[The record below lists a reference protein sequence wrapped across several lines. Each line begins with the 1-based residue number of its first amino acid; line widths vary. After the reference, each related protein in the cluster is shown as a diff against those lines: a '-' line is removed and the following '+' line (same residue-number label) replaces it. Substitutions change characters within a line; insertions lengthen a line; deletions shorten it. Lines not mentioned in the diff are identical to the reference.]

1 MSLVDHSRGIK
12 KGDDNKWYRFEE
24 KRFLFEE
31 SILQSE
37 IESSGEAGIFKTGS
51 NDAEMECDTKFAE
64 ISIEPKTTKPASAM
78 TTIGPSLM
86 NATAMSV
93 FSLQDPDG
101 TPRLLAAAE
110 TQGRPPTPLEVT
122 FYMTS
127 IHIEVVTT
135 LTGTA
140 IKVMGETT
148 ESAAKRSPPVQLPTP
163 QGQFGNFNLPVVG
176 ECSRTPFRK
185 QSVFG
190 VNTSNCVSPPPNVA
204 PFGSQIFSH
213 ASKAPKERNPNPGL
227 AKKMAL
233 KLHEAKHM
241 LNESKIVS
249 VCEPIQ
255 AKKVVEA
262 KAEAIH
268 RNEVVP
274 VSKSNEVKPMATKDV
289 VPIKHKL
296 QSGDVERFLA
306 NAEQSKN
313 VTVHKVVPTIQPKV
327 SAVAQPSEAVETI
340 QKNNMAGTTKVSL
353 NIRDA
358 AKHIGLARFEAFQDP
373 HVSDENVSDD
383 EDEDVDVVSESD
395 DDNGFLKKDVKRCE
409 RCHVVERREDLFKS
423 KSGILNICISCK
435 RDEHCSCK
443 NGCSRCSKK
452 LTPPHWS

>member
-64 ISIEPKTTKPASAM
+64 ISIEPKTTKSASTMA
-78 TTIGPSLM
+78 TIEPSTM
-86 NATAMSV
+86 DAVAMSV
-93 FSLQDPDG
+93 FPLQDSRG
-101 TPRLLAAAE
+101 KPRLTAVAE
-110 TQGRPPTPLEVT
+110 RRCPPPTSLEVT

-140 IKVMGETT
+140 IKVTGETT

-176 ECSRTPFRK
+176 ECSRTPVRK

-190 VNTSNCVSPPPNVA
+190 VNTSNCVAPPPNVA
-204 PFGSQIFSH
+204 PFGSQIFTLGT
-213 ASKAPKERNPNPGL
+213 APKET
-227 AKKMAL
+227 
-233 KLHEAKHM
+233 
-241 LNESKIVS
+241 
-249 VCEPIQ
+249 
-255 AKKVVEA
+255 KKVVVAEPMEA
-262 KAEAIH
+262 K
-268 RNEVVP
+268 
-274 VSKSNEVKPMATKDV
+274 KV

-306 NAEQSKN
+306 NAEQSKKI
-313 VTVHKVVPTIQPKV
+313 TVQKVVPTIQPKV
-327 SAVAQPSEAVETI
+327 AEPSEAVETI
-340 QKNNMAGTTKVSL
+340 QMNKVTETTKVSL

-358 AKHIGLARFEAFQDP
+358 AKHIGLARFSAFQD
-373 HVSDENVSDD
+373 HSHVSDD

-395 DDNGFLKKDVKRCE
+395 DDDGFLKKYDASMKRCE
-409 RCHVVERREDLFKS
+409 RCHVAGGREDLFKS
-423 KSGILNICISCK
+423 KTGILNICISCK

-443 NGCSRCSKK
+443 NGCSKCSKR
-452 LTPPHWS
+452 LFR

>member
-51 NDAEMECDTKFAE
+51 NDAEIECDTKFAE
-64 ISIEPKTTKPASAM
+64 ISIEPKTTKSASTM
-78 TTIGPSLM
+78 TTIEPSTM
-86 NATAMSV
+86 EAVGMSV
-93 FSLQDPDG
+93 ISFQDSRG
-101 TPRLLAAAE
+101 KPRLGAIAE
-110 TQGRPPTPLEVT
+110 KRCPPPTSLEVT

-176 ECSRTPFRK
+176 ECSRTPVRK

-190 VNTSNCVSPPPNVA
+190 VNTSNCVAPPPNVA
-204 PFGSQIFSH
+204 PFGSQIFTLGT
-213 ASKAPKERNPNPGL
+213 APKET
-227 AKKMAL
+227 
-233 KLHEAKHM
+233 
-241 LNESKIVS
+241 
-249 VCEPIQ
+249 
-255 AKKVVEA
+255 KKVVVAEPMDA
-262 KAEAIH
+262 K
-268 RNEVVP
+268 
-274 VSKSNEVKPMATKDV
+274 KV

-306 NAEQSKN
+306 NAEQSKKI
-313 VTVHKVVPTIQPKV
+313 TVQRVVPTIQPKV
-327 SAVAQPSEAVETI
+327 AEPSEAVETI
-340 QKNNMAGTTKVSL
+340 QMNKVTETTKVSL

-358 AKHIGLARFEAFQDP
+358 AKHIGLARFSAFQD
-373 HVSDENVSDD
+373 HSHVSDD

-395 DDNGFLKKDVKRCE
+395 DDNGFRKKDDSSMKRCE
-409 RCHVVERREDLFKS
+409 RCHVAGGREDLFKS
-423 KSGILNICISCK
+423 KTGILNICISCK

-443 NGCSRCSKK
+443 NGCSKCSKR
-452 LTPPHWS
+452 LFR

>member
-64 ISIEPKTTKPASAM
+64 ISIEPKTTKPASTMAN
-78 TTIGPSLM
+78 IEPSTM
-86 NATAMSV
+86 EAVGMSV
-93 FSLQDPDG
+93 ISFQDSRG
-101 TPRLLAAAE
+101 KPRLGAIAE
-110 TQGRPPTPLEVT
+110 KQCPPPTPLEVT

-127 IHIEVVTT
+127 IHMEVVTT

-140 IKVMGETT
+140 IKVTGETT
-148 ESAAKRSPPVQLPTP
+148 ESAAKRSPPVQFPTP
-163 QGQFGNFNLPVVG
+163 QRQFGNFNLPVG
-176 ECSRTPFRK
+176 ECSRTPVRK

-190 VNTSNCVSPPPNVA
+190 VNTSNCVAPPPNVA
-204 PFGSQIFSH
+204 PFGSQIFTMGT
-213 ASKAPKERNPNPGL
+213 APKET
-227 AKKMAL
+227 
-233 KLHEAKHM
+233 
-241 LNESKIVS
+241 
-249 VCEPIQ
+249 
-255 AKKVVEA
+255 KKVVVAEPMEA
-262 KAEAIH
+262 K
-268 RNEVVP
+268 
-274 VSKSNEVKPMATKDV
+274 KV

-306 NAEQSKN
+306 NAEQSKKI
-313 VTVHKVVPTIQPKV
+313 TVQKVVPTIQPKV
-327 SAVAQPSEAVETI
+327 AEPSEAVETI
-340 QKNNMAGTTKVSL
+340 QMNKVTETTKVSL
-353 NIRDA
+353 NIRDV

-395 DDNGFLKKDVKRCE
+395 DDNGFLKKDDSSMKRCE

>member
-24 KRFLFEE
+24 KRFLFEQ
-31 SILQSE
+31 SILQQE

-51 NDAEMECDTKFAE
+51 NDAEMECDSKFAE
-64 ISIEPKTTKPASAM
+64 ISIEPKTTKTASTMA
-78 TTIGPSLM
+78 TIEPSTM
-86 NATAMSV
+86 EAVGMSV
-93 FSLQDPDG
+93 ISFQDSRG
-101 TPRLLAAAE
+101 NPRLAAIAE
-110 TQGRPPTPLEVT
+110 KKCPPPTPLEVT

-176 ECSRTPFRK
+176 ACSRTPFRK

-213 ASKAPKERNPNPGL
+213 AGATSKEGNPNPGL
-227 AKKMAL
+227 AKKMAW
-233 KLHEAKHM
+233 KLSEAKRM
-241 LNESKIVS
+241 LNETKIVS

-255 AKKVVEA
+255 TKKVVAE
-262 KAEAIH
+262 AEAI
-268 RNEVVP
+268 RRDEVVP
-274 VSKSNEVKPMATKDV
+274 VSQKEAKPMATKDV

-306 NAEQSKN
+306 NAEQSKKI
-313 VTVHKVVPTIQPKV
+313 TVQKVVPTIQPKV
-327 SAVAQPSEAVETI
+327 AEPSEAVETI
-340 QKNNMAGTTKVSL
+340 QMNKVTETTKVSL
-353 NIRDA
+353 NIRDV
-358 AKHIGLARFEAFQDP
+358 AKHIGLARFKAFQDPP
-373 HVSDENVSDD
+373 HVSDEHVSDD
-383 EDEDVDVVSESD
+383 EEDEDVDVVSESD
-395 DDNGFLKKDVKRCE
+395 DDDGFLKKDDASMKRCE